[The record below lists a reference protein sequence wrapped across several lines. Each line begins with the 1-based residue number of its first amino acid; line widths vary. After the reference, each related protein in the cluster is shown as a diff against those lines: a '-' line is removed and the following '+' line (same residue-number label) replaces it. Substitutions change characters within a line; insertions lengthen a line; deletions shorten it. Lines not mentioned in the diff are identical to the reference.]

1 MHIYKYYN
9 TITIQR
15 IECGVRMK
23 NWIFEQYVIVSGASS
38 GIGKQLCRLF
48 IEKYGAKV
56 IGIGRNEEKMRALKK
71 ELGDN
76 QEKFSYHLFD
86 VSDKNGWLTL
96 KEHLTENG
104 IRPVLLVNNAGMFIP
119 FNKITQTPTEEID
132 KVLSV
137 NFRSV
142 TYAVENISPILQGNG
157 KHLPSVVN
165 VASSA
170 ALCTVVGTGAYS
182 ASKAALKAYTEAL
195 ALEEKGRKYIG
206 LICPGTT
213 ATDLFRADE
222 NTKNSALDILAM
234 PASKMAKKIAKKI
247 LKKRRRAVLG
257 WDAKLMN
264 LTAKIMPVKG
274 LFLIRWV
281 MKASKSKVFSN
292 VFDEE

>member
-1 MHIYKYYN
+1 M
-9 TITIQR
+9 R
-15 IECGVRMK
+15 
-23 NWIFEQYVIVSGASS
+23 NWIFEQYVIISGASS

-56 IGIGRNEEKMRALKK
+56 IGIGRNEEKMRALKE
-71 ELGDN
+71 ELGDK
-76 QEKFSYHLFD
+76 QDKFSYHLFD
-86 VSDKNGWLTL
+86 VSDKNGWIAL
-96 KEHLTENG
+96 KNHLTEND
-104 IRPVLLVNNAGMFIP
+104 IRPILLVNNAGMFLP

-132 KVLSV
+132 RVLSV

-142 TYAVENISPILQGNG
+142 TYAVESISPILQGNG
-157 KHLPSVVN
+157 KQLPAIVN

-170 ALCTVVGTGAYS
+170 SLCTVVGTGAYS
-182 ASKAALKAYTEAL
+182 ASKAALKSYTEAL
-195 ALEEKGRKYIG
+195 ALEEKGKKYIG
-206 LICPGTT
+206 LMCPGTT
-213 ATDLFRADE
+213 ATDLFRADA

-234 PASKMAKKIAKKI
+234 PAAKMAKKMARKI

-264 LTAKIMPVKG
+264 VTTKIMPIKG

-281 MKASKSKVFSN
+281 MKISKSKVFTN

>member
-1 MHIYKYYN
+1 
-9 TITIQR
+9 
-15 IECGVRMK
+15 MK
-23 NWIFEQYVIVSGASS
+23 NWIFQQYVIVSGASS

-48 IEKYGAKV
+48 IEKYGANV
-56 IGIGRNEEKMRALKK
+56 IGIGRNEEKMRAFQQ
-71 ELGDN
+71 ELGEN
-76 QEKFSYHLFD
+76 KQKFTYKLFD
-86 VSDKNGWLTL
+86 VSDKNGWNNL
-96 KEHLTENG
+96 KEYLMEKD

-119 FNKITQTPTEEID
+119 FNKITKTPSQELD

-142 TYAVENISPILQGNG
+142 TYAVESISPLLQNNG
-157 KHLPSVVN
+157 KHLPAIVN

-195 ALEEKGRKYIG
+195 ALEEKGKKYVG
-206 LICPGTT
+206 LMCPGTT

-222 NTKNSALDILAM
+222 NTQNSALDILAM
-234 PASKMAKKIAKKI
+234 PASKMAKKIARKI

-257 WDAKLMN
+257 WDAKMMSF
-264 LTAKIMPVKG
+264 TAKLMPMKG

-281 MKASKSKVFSN
+281 MKISKSKVFIN

>member
-1 MHIYKYYN
+1 
-9 TITIQR
+9 
-15 IECGVRMK
+15 MK
-23 NWIFEQYVIVSGASS
+23 NWIFEQYVVVSGASS

-56 IGIGRNEEKMRALKK
+56 IGIGRNEEKMRAFHE
-71 ELGDN
+71 ELGENKD
-76 QEKFSYHLFD
+76 KFIYQLFD
-86 VSDKNGWLTL
+86 VSEKQGWESLKNYLTQ
-96 KEHLTENG
+96 EN
-104 IRPVLLVNNAGMFIP
+104 IRPVLLVNNAGIFIP
-119 FNKITQTPTEEID
+119 FKKITQTPTDEID

-142 TYAVENISPILQGNG
+142 TYAVESILPLLQGNG
-157 KHLPSVVN
+157 KHLPAIVN

-182 ASKAALKAYTEAL
+182 ASKAALKSYTEAL
-195 ALEEKGRKYIG
+195 ALEEKGKKYVG

-222 NTKNSALDILAM
+222 NTKNSALDMFAM
-234 PASKMAKKIAKKI
+234 PSKKMAKKMARKI

-264 LTAKIMPVKG
+264 LTAKLMPVKG

-281 MKASKSKVFSN
+281 MKSSKSKVFTN
-292 VFDEE
+292 VFNENTTTDK

>member
-1 MHIYKYYN
+1 
-9 TITIQR
+9 
-15 IECGVRMK
+15 MK
-23 NWIFEQYVIVSGASS
+23 NWIFQQYVIVSGASS

-56 IGIGRNEEKMRALKK
+56 IGIGRNEEKMRAFQQ
-71 ELGDN
+71 ELGEN
-76 QEKFSYHLFD
+76 KQKFTYKLFD
-86 VSDKNGWLTL
+86 VSDKNGWNNL
-96 KEHLTENG
+96 KDYLMKKD

-119 FNKITQTPTEEID
+119 FNKITKTPSQELD

-142 TYAVENISPILQGNG
+142 TYAVESISPLLQNNG
-157 KHLPSVVN
+157 KHLPAIVN

-195 ALEEKGRKYIG
+195 ALEEKGKKYVG
-206 LICPGTT
+206 LMCPGTT

-222 NTKNSALDILAM
+222 NTQNSALDILAM
-234 PASKMAKKIAKKI
+234 PASKMAKKIARKI

-257 WDAKLMN
+257 WDAKMMN
-264 LTAKIMPVKG
+264 FTAKLMPMKG

-281 MKASKSKVFSN
+281 MKISKSKVFIN